1 MRIMKKRLER
11 YLGACA
17 KKAILRDKPTVV
29 AIGGSV
35 GKTSAR
41 QALSLALEA
50 SLRKDEFRASK
61 KNYNNEL
68 GVPLSVFGCDA
79 PGSDPFKWLSL
90 LYTGMAYACG
100 LKKLNM
106 RYVVLEMAAD
116 HPGDLD
122 YLISLARPSIAIM
135 TAMGPE
141 HTEYFGS
148 VENAVA
154 EERKLLQSLPP
165 DGEAILNGDDADCR
179 DSASSTQAEA
189 IYYGR
194 GPQSIVTIVGS
205 KSIYDSLLPDKAGT
219 EIELAV
225 LQNHSYKF
233 FLKGV
238 FGDMHAYAIA
248 SALAFCVSMDHM
260 SGPVIGYLQEHY
272 KGMPGRSRL
281 VPGIKN
287 TMLLD
292 DSYNAQP
299 QAMKKAIHELA
310 KFPVEA
316 GSKRIAA
323 LGEMLELGDL
333 AEKEHRE
340 IGRLVA
346 ANNIDFLVCCGK
358 LARIIGDSAVN
369 SGLPSDR
376 VVYFENSSEA
386 GLYIQHQ
393 ILKKGDVVLIKGS
406 QGSRMEK
413 ITKELMAD
421 PLLASTLLVRQ
432 TSEWRNK

>member
-1 MRIMKKRLER
+1 MIKKLER

-17 KKAILRDKPTVV
+17 KKAILRDKPVIV

-50 SLRKDEFRASK
+50 SLRKDEFRVSR
-61 KNYNNEL
+61 KNFNNEL
-68 GVPLSVFGCDA
+68 GVPLSVFGCEA
-79 PGSDPFKWLSL
+79 PGKNIFKWAALFS
-90 LYTGMAYACG
+90 TSAAYALG
-100 LKKLNM
+100 LKRLNM

-122 YLISLARPSIAIM
+122 YLISLAPPSVVIM

-148 VENAVA
+148 AENAVA
-154 EERKLLQSLPP
+154 EERKLLQSLPQ
-165 DGEAILNGDDADCR
+165 DGEAILNVDDIDCR
-179 DSASSTQAEA
+179 DSAAFTQAEV

-194 GPQSIVTIVGS
+194 EPQITVTIIGC
-205 KSIYDSLLPDKAGT
+205 KPIYDSLLPDKAGT

-225 LQNHSYKF
+225 LNNHSYKL

-238 FGDMHAYAIA
+238 FGDTHAYAIA

-260 SGPVIGYLQEHY
+260 SGPVIDYLQENY
-272 KGMPGRSRL
+272 QGMPGRSRL

-287 TMLLD
+287 SMLLD

-299 QAMKKAIHELA
+299 QAMKKAVHELSR
-310 KFPVEA
+310 FPVEP

-340 IGRLVA
+340 VGRLVA
-346 ANNIDFLVCCGK
+346 VNNIDFLVCCGK
-358 LARIIGDSAVN
+358 LARIIGESAVI

-386 GLYIQHQ
+386 GLYLQQ
-393 ILKKGDVVLIKGS
+393 QVLKKGDVVLIKGS

-413 ITKELMAD
+413 ITKELMSD
-421 PLLASTLLVRQ
+421 PLRASELLVRQ
-432 TSEWRNK
+432 SPEWQNR

>member
-1 MRIMKKRLER
+1 M
-11 YLGACA
+11 CA
-17 KKAILRDKPTVV
+17 KKAIMRDKPVIV

-50 SLRKDEFRASK
+50 SLRKDEFRASR

-79 PGSDPFKWLSL
+79 PGKDLFKWLVL
-90 LYTGMAYACG
+90 LCTGAAYALG
-100 LKKLNM
+100 AKRLTM

-122 YLISLARPSIAIM
+122 YLINLAPPSVVIM

-148 VENAVA
+148 VENAVS
-154 EERKLLQSLPP
+154 EERKLLQALPQ
-165 DGEAILNGDDADCR
+165 DGEAILNGDDMDCR
-179 DSASSTQAEA
+179 DSASLTRAEV

-194 GPQSIVTIVGS
+194 EPQATVTIVGCG
-205 KSIYDSLLPDKAGT
+205 IVYDSLLPNKAGT
-219 EIELAV
+219 EVELAV
-225 LQNHSYKF
+225 LQNRSYKL

-238 FGDMHAYAIA
+238 FGDTHAYAIA

-260 SGPVIGYLQEHY
+260 SGPVIDYLQENY
-272 KGMPGRSRL
+272 TGMPGRSRL

-299 QAMKKAIHELA
+299 QAMKKALHELSG
-310 KFPVEA
+310 FPVET
-316 GSKRIAA
+316 GSKRIAV

-340 IGRLVA
+340 VGRIVVV
-346 ANNIDFLVCCGK
+346 NNIDFLVCCGK
-358 LARIIGDSAVN
+358 LARIIGDSAVA
-369 SGLPSDR
+369 SGLPNDK
-376 VVYFENSSEA
+376 VAYFENSSEA
-386 GLYIQHQ
+386 GLYIQQ
-393 ILKKGDVVLIKGS
+393 QLLKKGDVVLIKGS

-413 ITKELMAD
+413 ITRELMAD
-421 PLLASTLLVRQ
+421 PLRASELLVRQ
-432 TSEWRNK
+432 SPEWQSR

>member
-1 MRIMKKRLER
+1 MMKKIER
-11 YLGACA
+11 FLGACA
-17 KKAILRDKPTVV
+17 KKAIMRDKPVIV

-41 QALSLALEA
+41 QALTLALEA
-50 SLRKDEFRASK
+50 SLGKDDFRASR
-61 KNYNNEL
+61 KNFNNEL

-79 PGSDPFKWLSL
+79 PGKNVFKWLAL
-90 LYTGMAYACG
+90 LYTGAAYALG
-100 LKKLNM
+100 IKRLNM

-122 YLISLARPSIAIM
+122 YLISLAPPSVAIM

-141 HTEYFGS
+141 HTEFFGS
-148 VENAVA
+148 TENAVA

-165 DGEAILNGDDADCR
+165 DGEAILNGDDIDCR
-179 DSASSTQAEA
+179 DSASLTQAEV

-194 GPQSIVTIVGS
+194 EPQATVTILGC

-219 EIELAV
+219 EVELAV
-225 LQNHSYKF
+225 LQNHSYKL

-238 FGDMHAYAIA
+238 FGDTHAYAIA

-260 SGPVIGYLQEHY
+260 SGPVIGYLQQHY
-272 KGMPGRSRL
+272 TGMPGRSRL
-281 VPGIKN
+281 VPGVKN

-299 QAMKKAIHELA
+299 QAMKKAVHELS
-310 KFPVEA
+310 KFPVET
-316 GSKRIAA
+316 GSKRIAV

-340 IGRLVA
+340 VGRWA
-346 ANNIDFLVCCGK
+346 AVNNIDFLVCCGK

-369 SGLPSDR
+369 SGLPRDK

-386 GLYIQHQ
+386 GLYIQQ
-393 ILKKGDVVLIKGS
+393 QVLKKGDVVLIKGS

-421 PLLASTLLVRQ
+421 PLKAPELLVRQ
-432 TSEWRNK
+432 SPEWQNR